1 MAAPRNGEFDA
12 ALEQFNRETQDE
24 NVRLRGENVRL
35 RALTLLQQQ
44 HLEVCHDKYG
54 DDCHEPYVKP
64 DDWVKQLRESGFT
77 REAKLLRQIYKAAC
91 RQHNMSCNSQNHGL
105 HYVPPHDRRVRR
117 ERTVANTAEGFQDG
131 KFFNFT
137 GIMKEYPKIAIKI
150 ISYTMVRHA
159 VVSVVARFDVH
170 DVYPPTQG
178 GLDRKTGLSY
188 RFHWGSKAC
197 AINSAP
203 LPRDVMAPMFV
214 CRDWYE
220 MFGTAF
226 YHLNAFSFESL
237 GEFQIFCDKTPD
249 QCLERILTIMIT
261 WIGSRMATSNPRKKG
276 PRYCPSRH
284 GMHVLNKLIN
294 LRTFEIRIDETSPD
308 RVRRK
313 HEDGVKKKP
322 LKKATKDHHNYTG
335 YRCFRTIRGLDS
347 ITQLRGLKRLEV
359 FNYRRSYPRA
369 TIRDRTFLEDTRR
382 QVYSP
387 KTGADK
393 AKADL
398 KTLKPLWKRTGP
410 DNWVMSEEVR
420 TIVHGI
426 FDLRPDGEEDERAG
440 IAGDDSDDDNDGGG
454 DDNLNPGDGN
464 DTEEDD
470 DDVQGGHNNHNRDD
484 DDSDEDEDDAPDK
497 GGNASRETPVVA
509 EAGNFADGGGD
520 YNGGGDDI
528 PMDGPDGN
536 QGIKPGDNSDDG
548 SSDFTGASRLSSIN
562 LEEDDELRFIRATT
576 SPAQAIDL
584 SQLPDLED
592 PDTVFPS
599 IEGQETE
606 VKLEDPT
613 GAEGMDSIPI
623 LEERPGLRRR
633 SSSPFEPMSPRRG
646 QTEQSSL
653 FVRQSPSPRR
663 SVSSRFLGYHGPSNP
678 ERKRSLDDMKDED
691 DDDDDVDG
699 PPSLRRRLSNMS
711 VDEDEAQ
718 E

>member
-1 MAAPRNGEFDA
+1 M
-12 ALEQFNRETQDE
+12 
-24 NVRLRGENVRL
+24 
-35 RALTLLQQQ
+35 
-44 HLEVCHDKYG
+44 
-54 DDCHEPYVKP
+54 
-64 DDWVKQLRESGFT
+64 KQLRESGFT

-91 RQHNMSCNSQNHGL
+91 RQHNMSCNSQSHGL
-105 HYVPPHDRRVRR
+105 HWVPPRDRRVRR
-117 ERTVANTAEGFQDG
+117 ERTVANTDERFQDG
-131 KFFNFT
+131 KFFDFT
-137 GIMKEYPKIAIKI
+137 GLMKEYPKIAIKI
-150 ISYTMVRHA
+150 IAYTMAKHS

-226 YHLNAFSFESL
+226 YHLIAFSFESL

-249 QCLERILTIMIT
+249 QCLERILTVMIT
-261 WIGSRMATSNPRKKG
+261 WIGSRMATSNPRRKG

-284 GMHVLNKLIN
+284 GMHVLNKFIN

-335 YRCFRTIRGLDS
+335 NRCFRTMRGLDS

-359 FNYRRSYPRA
+359 FNYKRSYSTA
-369 TIRDRTFLEDTRR
+369 IIRDRTFLEDTRR

-387 KTGADK
+387 KTEADK
-393 AKADL
+393 AKANL

-440 IAGDDSDDDNDGGG
+440 IAGDDLDDDNDGGG
-454 DDNLNPGDGN
+454 DDNQNPGDGN
-464 DTEEDD
+464 DT
-470 DDVQGGHNNHNRDD
+470 D
-484 DDSDEDEDDAPDK
+484 DDSDGDDDDQGGDNNLSPEDDDSDSEEEDGPNQ
-497 GGNASRETPVVA
+497 GGNALRATPVVA
-509 EAGNFADGGGD
+509 ETGNLA
-520 YNGGGDDI
+520 NGGGDHDGGEDDII

-536 QGIKPGDNSDDG
+536 QGRKSEDNSDDDN
-548 SSDFTGASRLSSIN
+548 SEFTGASKLSPID
-562 LEEDDELRFIRATT
+562 LEKDDELRFIRATM
-576 SPAQAIDL
+576 SPTQEIDL

-592 PDTVFPS
+592 PDTVLPS
-599 IEGQETE
+599 IEGQESE
-606 VKLEDPT
+606 VKSEDPT
-613 GAEGMDSIPI
+613 EAEGMDSIPI
-623 LEERPGLRRR
+623 FEERPSPRGR
-633 SSSPFEPMSPRRG
+633 SSSPFGPLSPRRG

-653 FVRQSPSPRR
+653 FVRQSPYSRR
-663 SVSSRFLGYHGPSNP
+663 SVSSRYFGYNGPSNS
-678 ERKRSLDDMKDED
+678 ERKRSLDDIKDED
-691 DDDDDVDG
+691 DDDEVDG
-699 PPSLRRRLSNMS
+699 PPSLRRRLSEMS
-711 VDEDEAQ
+711 VDEDETQ
-718 E
+718 K